1 MVLVKDGEDDETRF
15 KAGVAVVAATVV
27 GGGNLA
33 PLVEVIVYDTLVECS
48 VME

>member
-1 MVLVKDGEDDETRF
+1 MVLVKDGEDDATRF
-15 KAGVAVVAATVV
+15 TVGVVVATLL

-48 VME
+48 VIE